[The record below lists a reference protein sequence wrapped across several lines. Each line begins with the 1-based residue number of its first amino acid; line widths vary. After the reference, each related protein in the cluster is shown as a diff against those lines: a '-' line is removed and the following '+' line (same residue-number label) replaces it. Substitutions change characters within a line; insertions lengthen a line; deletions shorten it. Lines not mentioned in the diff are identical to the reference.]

1 MFNRFDFLTLHFWI
15 DFKVVFE
22 DLQATGPGEFHE
34 FLAKELDVEPSCIA
48 LKGYGSGIPNCAW
61 HSQALAATEE
71 ANVVI
76 WDGATWRRFQAEETS
91 KLNPW
96 FNDF

>member
-1 MFNRFDFLTLHFWI
+1 M
-15 DFKVVFE
+15 
-22 DLQATGPGEFHE
+22 
-34 FLAKELDVEPSCIA
+34 A